1 MTEKS
6 ILWTTGATGDGTSP
20 YTATEMFAWLRRTFI
35 ASPTTEGVLI
45 GYGNALAVTTA
56 GTTKVTVGTGSA
68 YAYGLPY
75 ESDAAVDVAIP
86 TPASATRVDYV
97 VLRVAWAA
105 QTVRIT
111 RIAGTEGAGAP
122 ALTQTPGTTYD
133 VPLATA
139 SITTGGAITVT
150 DARGYCHF
158 ASRAATQ
165 NIDDLAVTTAKLAA
179 DAVTAAK
186 LADDAVLTANIL
198 NANVT
203 KAKLGAGIWTED
215 NDGAASGLDA
225 DKIDGTHLAELATI
239 SAGGVVCPSG
249 GTIKGISVQVFTG
262 TGHHAHGLAW
272 TPNVVLPIIRGP
284 TAYASVGID
293 TADATNVHINSTIDG
308 QPFIVLMM
316 LVA

>member
-1 MTEKS
+1 
-6 ILWTTGATGDGTSP
+6 
-20 YTATEMFAWLRRTFI
+20 
-35 ASPTTEGVLI
+35 
-45 GYGNALAVTTA
+45 
-56 GTTKVTVGTGSA
+56 
-68 YAYGLPY
+68 
-75 ESDAAVDVAIP
+75 
-86 TPASATRVDYV
+86 V

-111 RIAGTEGAGAP
+111 RIAGTEGAGLP

-133 VPLATA
+133 VPLASA

-150 DARGYCHF
+150 DARAYCHF
-158 ASRAATQ
+158 ATRVATA
-165 NIDDLAVTTAKLAA
+165 NLDDLAVTTGKLAA

-186 LADDAVLTANIL
+186 LADDAVVTANIVNL
-198 NANVT
+198 NVT
-203 KAKLGAGIWTED
+203 AGKLAADAVETAKIKDLNVTAGKL
-215 NDGAASGLDA
+215 AADAVTTTKILDDA
-225 DKIDGTHLAELATI
+225 VTSAKVDASVATI

-249 GTIKGISVQVFTG
+249 GTIKAISVQTFTG

-293 TADATNVHINSTIDG
+293 TADGTNVHINSSIDG

-316 LVA
+316 LIG